1 MREVI
6 FQDEEIRR
14 KGKKYYLR
22 RKVYKRGGAG
32 LWTIRTQ
39 ADGKGKRLAQT
50 KVKDF
55 KSGYEKIAALN
66 RLAHK
71 FGYFDFV
78 FLVPYGEV
86 ISQVFHEAKN
96 A

>member
-1 MREVI
+1 MKEVI

-14 KGKKYYLR
+14 KDKKYYLR

-39 ADGKGKRLAQT
+39 KDGKGQRLAQT

-55 KSGYEKIAALN
+55 KNNYEKLQALK

-71 FGYFDFV
+71 FGYFEFV
-78 FLVPYGEV
+78 ITVPFDSVLKME
-86 ISQVFHEAKN
+86 
-96 A
+96 

>member
-1 MREVI
+1 MKEVI

-39 ADGKGKRLAQT
+39 ADGKGRRLAQT
-50 KVKDF
+50 KVRDF
-55 KSGYEKIAALN
+55 KNHYEKMQALK
-66 RLAHK
+66 RLVHK

-78 FLVPYGEV
+78 IEVPYD
-86 ISQVFHEAKN
+86 SVFKME
-96 A
+96 